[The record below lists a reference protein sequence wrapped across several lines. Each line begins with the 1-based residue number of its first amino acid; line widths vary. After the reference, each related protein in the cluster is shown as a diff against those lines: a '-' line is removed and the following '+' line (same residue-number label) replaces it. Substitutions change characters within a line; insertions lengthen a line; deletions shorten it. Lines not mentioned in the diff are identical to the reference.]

1 MVYCTKCGAENEE
14 GASTCVSCGESL
26 QTSGARRMNWEEELE
41 YRAEEFGERAEQFG
55 RRMERECFGLPE
67 GNTIIGVLF
76 GLLIILVGARELFGW
91 SIDLGSYAAIII
103 GVLIIAGTLYSQG
116 KGRR

>member
-14 GASTCVSCGESL
+14 GATTCVSCGEPL
-26 QTSGARRMNWEEELE
+26 QISGVRRRGWEEELE
-41 YRAEEFGERAEQFG
+41 VRAEEFGERAEEFG
-55 RRMERECFGLPE
+55 KRMEKECFGLPE

-76 GLLIILVGARELFGW
+76 GLAIILVGARELFGW
-91 SIDLGSYAAIII
+91 NIDLGSYAAIIL
-103 GVLIIAGTLYSQG
+103 GLLIIAGALYSQG